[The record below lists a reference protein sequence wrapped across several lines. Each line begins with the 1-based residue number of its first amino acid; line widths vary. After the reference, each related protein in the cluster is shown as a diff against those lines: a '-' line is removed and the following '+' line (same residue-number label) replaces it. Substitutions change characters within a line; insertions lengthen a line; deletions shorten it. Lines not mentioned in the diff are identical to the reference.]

1 MKKKGGVISLVKD
14 IKERQVIEEDVIIEQ
29 ICTCDICGKIIYKKK
44 KDKKISD
51 MNSNVGYWKVTT
63 HHEDWGRDSI
73 DSYAYY
79 DVCSKEC
86 LASIMFDYIERSS
99 CLNNTEVIECEHIC
113 LTNSI

>member
-1 MKKKGGVISLVKD
+1 MKKGVISLVKD

-29 ICTCDICGKIIYKKK
+29 ICTCDICGKIIYKK

-113 LTNSI
+113 LTNSR